1 LNTHIDID
9 LNILLLYIP
18 IELVKM
24 ATLEKII
31 GLVSTLEKENER
43 LDWDEYFLSICF
55 LIASRSA
62 CHRLHV
68 GSVIV
73 KDNRILSAGYNGFLP
88 GAPHISRVRD
98 HHEMSTVHSEI
109 NAITD
114 CAKRGVC
121 LDDAKIYIT
130 HYPCINCFKAIVAS
144 GIKNI
149 IYYSDYKNDNL
160 VVEMALENNINI
172 KKFESK

>member
-1 LNTHIDID
+1 MTE
-9 LNILLLYIP
+9 P
-18 IELVKM
+18 T
-24 ATLEKII
+24 TLEKII
-31 GLVSTLEKENER
+31 DLVSNLEKENDR
-43 LDWDEYFLSICF
+43 LNWDEYFLSICF

-73 KDNRILSAGYNGFLP
+73 KSNRILSAGYNGFLP

-121 LDDAKIYIT
+121 LEDATIYIT
-130 HYPCINCFKAIVAS
+130 HYPCINCFKSIVAS
-144 GIKNI
+144 GIKTI
-149 IYYSDYKNDNL
+149 IYYSDYKNDEL
-160 VVEMALENNINI
+160 VAELAKENNITI
-172 KKFESK
+172 RKYT

>member
-1 LNTHIDID
+1 MSGST
-9 LNILLLYIP
+9 
-18 IELVKM
+18 
-24 ATLEKII
+24 TLEKII
-31 GLVSTLEKENER
+31 NLVTDLEKENNR
-43 LDWDEYFLSICF
+43 LNWDEYFLSICF

-88 GAPHISRVRD
+88 GAPHISRIRD
-98 HHEMSTVHSEI
+98 NHEMSTVHSEI

-121 LDDAKIYIT
+121 LEGAIIYIS
-130 HYPCINCFKAIVAS
+130 HYPCINCFNCIIAS
-144 GIKNI
+144 GVKKI
-149 IYYSDYKNDNL
+149 IYHSDYKNDEL
-160 VVEMALENNINI
+160 VAELAKENNISI
-172 KKFESK
+172 RKYTS